1 MDCHAPDG
9 SHASSNPYFSVLSNV
24 ILLYSLEVLVS
35 LFARFFF
42 RSEII
47 PAVSAVPSVSG
58 SKSFVNI
65 NEEKLC

>member
-42 RSEII
+42 Q
-47 PAVSAVPSVSG
+47 V
-58 SKSFVNI
+58 
-65 NEEKLC
+65 